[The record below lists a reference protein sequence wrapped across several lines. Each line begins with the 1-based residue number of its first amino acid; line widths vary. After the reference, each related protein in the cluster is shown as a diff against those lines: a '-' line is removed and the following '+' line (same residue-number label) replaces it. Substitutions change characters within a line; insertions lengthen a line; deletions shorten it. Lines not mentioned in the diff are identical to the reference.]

1 MLKYLENESFN
12 EVINQDKVLVDFY
25 AEWCGPCKMLTP
37 VLERLGDSYEIVKVD
52 VDKHFEIAKEYGI
65 MSVPTLIIF
74 KNGKIAKQMIGF
86 MGYDELKD
94 ELERAQVL
102 F

>member
-12 EVINQDKVLVDFY
+12 EIINQDKVLVDFY

-52 VDKHFEIAKEYGI
+52 VDKHFDLAKEYGI
-65 MSVPTLIIF
+65 MSVPTLFIF
-74 KNGKIAKQMIGF
+74 KNGKVVKQMIGF
-86 MGYDELKD
+86 NGYDELKN
-94 ELERAQVL
+94 ELERA
-102 F
+102 

>member
-12 EVINQDKVLVDFY
+12 EIINQDKVLVDFY
-25 AEWCGPCKMLTP
+25 AEWCGPCKMLIP
-37 VLERLGDSYEIVKVD
+37 VLERLGDSFEIVKVD
-52 VDKHFEIAKEYGI
+52 VDKHFDLAKEYGI

-74 KNGKIAKQMIGF
+74 KNGKVVKQMIGF

-94 ELERAQVL
+94 KLERS
-102 F
+102 

>member
-12 EVINQDKVLVDFY
+12 EIINQDKVLVDFY

-37 VLERLGDSYEIVKVD
+37 VLERLGDSFEIVKVD
-52 VDKHFEIAKEYGI
+52 VDKHFDLAKEYGI
-65 MSVPTLIIF
+65 MSVPTLVIF
-74 KNGKIAKQMIGF
+74 KNGKVVKQMIGF

-94 ELERAQVL
+94 ELERA
-102 F
+102 

>member
-37 VLERLGDSYEIVKVD
+37 VLERLGESFEIVKVD
-52 VDKHFEIAKEYGI
+52 VDKHFDLAKEYGI
-65 MSVPTLIIF
+65 MSVPTLFIF
-74 KNGKIAKQMIGF
+74 KNGKVVKQMIGF
-86 MGYDELKD
+86 NGYDELKN
-94 ELERAQVL
+94 ELERA
-102 F
+102 

>member
-12 EVINQDKVLVDFY
+12 EIINQDKILVDFY

-37 VLERLGDSYEIVKVD
+37 VLERLGESFEIVKVD
-52 VDKHFEIAKEYGI
+52 VDKHFDLAKEYGI
-65 MSVPTLIIF
+65 MSVPTLFIF
-74 KNGKIAKQMIGF
+74 KNGKVVKQMIGF

-94 ELERAQVL
+94 ELERA
-102 F
+102 

>member
-12 EVINQDKVLVDFY
+12 EIINQDKVLVDFW

-37 VLERLGDSYEIVKVD
+37 VLERLGDSFEIVKVD
-52 VDKHFEIAKEYGI
+52 VDKHFDLAKEYGI

-74 KNGKIAKQMIGF
+74 KNGKVVKQMIGF

-94 ELERAQVL
+94 ELERA
-102 F
+102 

>member
-12 EVINQDKVLVDFY
+12 EIINQDKVLVDFY

-37 VLERLGDSYEIVKVD
+37 VLERLGESFEIVKVD
-52 VDKHFEIAKEYGI
+52 VDKHFDLAKEYGI

-74 KNGKIAKQMIGF
+74 KNGKVVKQMIGF

-94 ELERAQVL
+94 ELERA
-102 F
+102 

>member
-1 MLKYLENESFN
+1 MLKCLENDNFN

-52 VDKHFEIAKEYGI
+52 VDKYFEIAKEYGI

-74 KNGKIAKQMIGF
+74 KNGKIVKQMIGF
-86 MGYDELKD
+86 MDYNELND
-94 ELERAQVL
+94 ELERA
-102 F
+102 

>member
-1 MLKYLENESFN
+1 MLKYLENENFN
-12 EVINQDKVLVDFY
+12 EVIDQDKVLVDFY

-37 VLERLGDSYEIVKVD
+37 VLERLSEDYEIVKVD

-94 ELERAQVL
+94 ELERA
-102 F
+102 

>member
-12 EVINQDKVLVDFY
+12 EIINQDKVLVDFY

-37 VLERLGDSYEIVKVD
+37 VLERLGDSFEIVKVD
-52 VDKHFEIAKEYGI
+52 VDKHFDLAKEYGI

-74 KNGKIAKQMIGF
+74 KNGKIVKQMIGF

-94 ELERAQVL
+94 ELERA
-102 F
+102 

>member
-12 EVINQDKVLVDFY
+12 EIINQDKVLVDFY

-37 VLERLGDSYEIVKVD
+37 VLERLGDSFEIVKVD
-52 VDKHFEIAKEYGI
+52 VDKHFDLAKEYGI
-65 MSVPTLIIF
+65 MSVPTLFIF
-74 KNGKIAKQMIGF
+74 KNGKVVKQMIGF

-94 ELERAQVL
+94 ELERA
-102 F
+102 

>member
-94 ELERAQVL
+94 ELERA
-102 F
+102 

>member
-12 EVINQDKVLVDFY
+12 EIINQDKVLVDFY

-37 VLERLGDSYEIVKVD
+37 VLERLGESFEIVKVD
-52 VDKHFEIAKEYGI
+52 VDKHFDLAKEYGI

-74 KNGKIAKQMIGF
+74 KNGKVVKQMIGF
-86 MGYDELKD
+86 NGYDELKD
-94 ELERAQVL
+94 ELERA
-102 F
+102 

>member
-12 EVINQDKVLVDFY
+12 EIINQDKILVDFY

-37 VLERLGDSYEIVKVD
+37 VLERLGDSFEIVKVD
-52 VDKHFEIAKEYGI
+52 VDKHFDLAKEYGI

-74 KNGKIAKQMIGF
+74 ENGKVVKQMIGF

-94 ELERAQVL
+94 ELERA
-102 F
+102 

>member
-12 EVINQDKVLVDFY
+12 EIINQDKVLVDFY

-37 VLERLGDSYEIVKVD
+37 VLERLGESFEIVKVD
-52 VDKHFEIAKEYGI
+52 VDKHFDLAKEYGI
-65 MSVPTLIIF
+65 MSVPTLFIF
-74 KNGKIAKQMIGF
+74 KNGKVVKQMIGF

-94 ELERAQVL
+94 ELERA
-102 F
+102 

>member
-12 EVINQDKVLVDFY
+12 EIINQDKVLVDFY

-37 VLERLGDSYEIVKVD
+37 VLERLRDSFEIVKVD
-52 VDKHFEIAKEYGI
+52 VDKHFDLAKEYGI

-74 KNGKIAKQMIGF
+74 KNGKVVKQMIGF

-94 ELERAQVL
+94 ELERA
-102 F
+102 

>member
-12 EVINQDKVLVDFY
+12 EIINQDKVLVDFY

-37 VLERLGDSYEIVKVD
+37 VLERLGDSFEIVKVD
-52 VDKHFEIAKEYGI
+52 VDKHFDIAKEYGI

-74 KNGKIAKQMIGF
+74 KNGKVVKQMIGF

-94 ELERAQVL
+94 ELERA
-102 F
+102 

>member
-12 EVINQDKVLVDFY
+12 EIINQDKVLVDFY

-52 VDKHFEIAKEYGI
+52 VDKHFDLAKEYGI

-94 ELERAQVL
+94 ELERA
-102 F
+102 

>member
-1 MLKYLENESFN
+1 MLKYLKNESFN
-12 EVINQDKVLVDFY
+12 EIINQDKVLVDFY

-52 VDKHFEIAKEYGI
+52 VDKHFDLAKEYGI

-94 ELERAQVL
+94 ELERA
-102 F
+102 

>member
-12 EVINQDKVLVDFY
+12 DVINQDKVLVDFY

-52 VDKHFEIAKEYGI
+52 VDKHFDLAKEYGI
-65 MSVPTLIIF
+65 MSVPTLFIF
-74 KNGKIAKQMIGF
+74 KNGKVVKQMIGF
-86 MGYDELKD
+86 NGYDELKN
-94 ELERAQVL
+94 ELERA
-102 F
+102 

>member
-12 EVINQDKVLVDFY
+12 EIINQDKGLVDFY

-37 VLERLGDSYEIVKVD
+37 VLERLGDSFEIVKVD
-52 VDKHFEIAKEYGI
+52 VDKHFDLAKEYGI

-74 KNGKIAKQMIGF
+74 KNGKVVKQMIGF

-94 ELERAQVL
+94 ELERA
-102 F
+102 